1 MITASQAMAL
11 EKLISGFT
19 EVDNEQVYQ
28 RTTELDRDVKLSHI
42 RALFEKAG
50 ICDLDVVTLGVAM
63 DSVEF
68 QEKASS
74 AIWDL
79 LTIVAQYE
87 RARMIAEH
95 REAA

>member
-1 MITASQAMAL
+1 MKASEIIVL

-42 RALFEKAG
+42 RGIFEKAG
-50 ICDLDVVTLGVAM
+50 ICDLDVVTLGAAM

-68 QEKASS
+68 QEKASA

-87 RARMIAEH
+87 RARVIAEH

>member
-1 MITASQAMAL
+1 MKASEIIAL

-19 EVDNEQVYQ
+19 EVDNEQVYH
-28 RTTELDRDVKLSHI
+28 RTGELDKDVELNDI
-42 RALFEKAG
+42 EKMIKNARM
-50 ICDLDVVTLGVAM
+50 CDVDPETLQAAM
-63 DSVEF
+63 ESVEF
-68 QEKASS
+68 QEKASA